1 VGRRAGLDRYDLE
14 EDRQGS
20 LTMSSRKSAALERRL
35 RSGIAAAATILLAA
49 CGGNAEQQFP
59 PPDVSV
65 AAVVQKSVTE
75 WDDYSGHIEAIES
88 AEIRPRVS
96 GHLRRVHYKEGGLV
110 RKGQVLFSIDDRE
123 YAAAAEAARADA
135 ARAAARVALAKQEL
149 NRAEALIA
157 ARAVSQGELDTRRM
171 EAQQADADLLAAQA
185 RQAQAELDLGFT
197 RVTAPFAGRAG
208 AALIKPGNI
217 VSQNETLLTTL
228 VSVDP
233 VYVTFTG
240 DERAYLRYQDLARN
254 GTRQSSR
261 DARNPVLVGLANEE
275 GFPHRGEMDFVDNAL
290 DPESGTIR
298 ARAVL
303 PNPDG
308 VFTPGLF
315 ARVRLLG
322 GSQENALLIHEQAV
336 LTDQDRRYV
345 YVLGANSSAERRD
358 VTLGPTIE
366 SLRIVQSGLKPGDK
380 VIVNGMRKIFFPGQP
395 VQPREVPMDQ
405 PNLPPPAPPAQAQAP
420 AAG

>member
-1 VGRRAGLDRYDLE
+1 MLRE
-14 EDRQGS
+14 
-20 LTMSSRKSAALERRL
+20 KPAAPERRL
-35 RSGIAAAATILLAA
+35 RSGIAATATIMLAA

-75 WDDYSGHIEAIES
+75 WDDYSGHVEAIES

-96 GHLRRVHYKEGGLV
+96 GHLRRVHYREGGLV
-110 RKGQVLFSIDDRE
+110 TKGQWLFTIDDRE

-135 ARAAARVALAKQEL
+135 ARAEARVALARQEL
-149 NRAEALIA
+149 ARAEQLIA

-171 EAQQADADLLAAQA
+171 EARQADADVLAANA
-185 RQAQAELDLGFT
+185 RLARAELDLGFT

-208 AALIKPGNI
+208 AALVKPGN
-217 VSQNETLLTTL
+217 VVNANDTLLTTL

-233 VYVTFTG
+233 VYVSFTG
-240 DERAYLRYQDLARN
+240 DERAYLRYQELARA

-275 GFPHRGEMDFVDNAL
+275 GFPHQGEMDFVDNAI
-290 DPESGTIR
+290 DPASGTIR

-322 GSQENALLIHEQAV
+322 GSQQDALLIHEQAV

-345 YVLGANSSAERRD
+345 YILGAQNAAERRD

-366 SLRIVQSGLKPGDK
+366 SLRVVQSGLKPGDK

-395 VQPREVPMDQ
+395 VNPRDVPMDQ
-405 PNLPPPAPPAQAQAP
+405 PNLPPPAQAP

>member
-1 VGRRAGLDRYDLE
+1 
-14 EDRQGS
+14 
-20 LTMSSRKSAALERRL
+20 MSPSPSAAPSRGR
-35 RSGIAAAATILLAA
+35 IAIVATALLLLAA
-49 CGGNAEQQFP
+49 CGGNGQQQFP

-96 GHLRRVHYKEGGLV
+96 GHLRRVHYREGGLV
-110 RKGQVLFSIDDRE
+110 QKGQILFTIDDRE
-123 YAAAAEAARADA
+123 YAAAADAARADA
-135 ARAAARVALAKQEL
+135 ARAEARIALAKQDL
-149 NRAEALIA
+149 ARAEQLIA
-157 ARAVSQGELDTRRM
+157 ARAVSQGELDARRM
-171 EAQQADADLLAAQA
+171 EAQQADADLLAANA
-185 RQAQAELDLGFT
+185 RLARTELDLGFT

-208 AALIKPGNI
+208 VALVKPGN
-217 VSQNETLLTTL
+217 VVNANQSLLTTL

-233 VYVTFTG
+233 VYVSFTG
-240 DERAYLRYQDLARN
+240 DERAYLRYQELARN
-254 GTRQSSR
+254 GTRGSSR
-261 DARNPVLVGLANEE
+261 DTPNPVLVGLANED
-275 GFPHRGEMDFVDNAL
+275 GFPHRGEMDFLDNAL
-290 DPESGTIR
+290 DPATGTIR

-322 GSQENALLIHEQAV
+322 ASQQDALLINEQAV

-345 YVLGANSSAERRD
+345 YVLGANNSAERRD
-358 VTLGPTIE
+358 VVLGPQVE
-366 SLRIVQSGLKPGDK
+366 GLRVVQSGLKPGDK

-395 VQPREVPMDQ
+395 VNPRDVPMDQ
-405 PNLPPPAPPAQAQAP
+405 PDQPPPAPAQAP

>member
-1 VGRRAGLDRYDLE
+1 
-14 EDRQGS
+14 
-20 LTMSSRKSAALERRL
+20 
-35 RSGIAAAATILLAA
+35 
-49 CGGNAEQQFP
+49 
-59 PPDVSV
+59 
-65 AAVVQKSVTE
+65 
-75 WDDYSGHIEAIES
+75 
-88 AEIRPRVS
+88 
-96 GHLRRVHYKEGGLV
+96 
-110 RKGQVLFSIDDRE
+110 
-123 YAAAAEAARADA
+123 
-135 ARAAARVALAKQEL
+135 
-149 NRAEALIA
+149 
-157 ARAVSQGELDTRRM
+157 M

>member
-1 VGRRAGLDRYDLE
+1 
-14 EDRQGS
+14 
-20 LTMSSRKSAALERRL
+20 MSSRKSAALERRL